1 MKVGHVMVRSVLTC
15 ELDHPLSCAAK
26 IMWESDCGSVAVVDA
41 EGKVI
46 GMVTDRD
53 ICMAAYTRD
62 LPLSQMTVGSAC
74 SNGLIAVLASDS
86 VEAAE
91 RLMQLHRVRR
101 LPVVDVNDRPIGM
114 LSISDLVRSAGA
126 DRRNGDLAPDAVI
139 ATLAAIGRPHSMA
152 QTE

>member
-1 MKVGHVMVRSVLTC
+1 MKVANVMVRSVLTC

-26 IMWESDCGSVAVVDA
+26 IMWDCDCGSVAVVDA

-74 SNGLIAVLASDS
+74 SNGLVAVLASDS

-91 RLMQLHRVRR
+91 QLMQVNRVRR
-101 LPVVDVNDRPIGM
+101 LPVVDVNQRPIGM
-114 LSISDLVRSAGA
+114 LSISDLVRSSRV
-126 DRRNGDLAPDAVI
+126 DHRNGDLAPDAVV
-139 ATLAAIGRPHSMA
+139 ATLAAIARPHAMT